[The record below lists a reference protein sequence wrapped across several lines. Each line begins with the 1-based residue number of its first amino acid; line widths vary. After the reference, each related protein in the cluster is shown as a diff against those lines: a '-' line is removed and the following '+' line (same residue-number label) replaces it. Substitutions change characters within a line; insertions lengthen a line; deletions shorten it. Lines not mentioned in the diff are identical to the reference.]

1 MKVGDLVK
9 VKCMPTSDYGII
21 LSINNTSRWTKV
33 YWITIAD
40 SWSFY
45 SDDLEVVVESR

>member
-9 VKCMPTSDYGII
+9 VKCMPTSDFGIV
-21 LSINNTSRWTKV
+21 LKINRDLQWIKV
-33 YWITIAD
+33 YWLAVED

-45 SDDLEVVVESR
+45 SDDLEVISG

>member
-1 MKVGDLVK
+1 VKVGDLVK
-9 VKCMPTSDYGII
+9 VKVMKASDYGVI
-21 LSINNTSRWTKV
+21 LEINSNNWIRV

-45 SDDLEVVVESR
+45 SEDLEVINEMD

>member
-9 VKCMPTSDYGII
+9 VKSMPTSDYGII
-21 LSINNTSRWTKV
+21 IKIEGRYKWTKV
-33 YWITIAD
+33 YWITVSE

-45 SDDLEVVVESR
+45 SDDLEVIV